1 MEESISILR
10 SLVERG
16 KELHDDYLSKIKRLK
31 ESLDGAVLINELMM
45 LPVDS
50 WTKIDSNCFSTEKYS
65 PLKIELRDFGGRGS
79 HSLYLYFG
87 AIKFEKRYWNG
98 YESILEELYNALQRR
113 LEITEN
119 GRN

>member
-1 MEESISILR
+1 MEESILSLR

-31 ESLDGAVLINELMM
+31 ESLDGTVLINELLM

-65 PLKIELRDFGGRGS
+65 PLKIELRDFGGRS
-79 HSLYLYFG
+79 PHSLYLYLG
-87 AIKFEKRYWNG
+87 VINFEKRYRKG
-98 YESILEELYNALQRR
+98 YESILEELYSTIRR
-113 LEITEN
+113 NLEKK
-119 GRN
+119 